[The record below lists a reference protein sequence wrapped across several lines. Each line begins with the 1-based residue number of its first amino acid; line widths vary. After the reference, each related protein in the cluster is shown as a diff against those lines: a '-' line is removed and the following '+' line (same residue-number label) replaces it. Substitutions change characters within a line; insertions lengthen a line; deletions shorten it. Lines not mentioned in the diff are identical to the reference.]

1 MTGPFLTTAIWR
13 CRKNSSQWQSSFQC
27 SYWLKF
33 LRQRHVAVE
42 RQGPGPWE
50 RNPQVQGGSP
60 HNSPVMRNALH
71 VLIPSC
77 ILWLAYVTEDL
88 MILNKIRA
96 CCFRERQTLA
106 YLPVIFIAKTTYMQ
120 NLLGEINW
128 YKEIA
133 YLPKRNGNRHVWERV
148 EILVIYSAQNRNR
161 HIGKKY
167 FVKRAIKLM
176 FDFMICSIIIS
187 WIDVNCI
194 SIYVCQ

>member
-1 MTGPFLTTAIWR
+1 MAKQLSMKPVLLLAKILATASCRSRKTGTWPLGAESTSSGWF
-13 CRKNSSQWQSSFQC
+13 SSQQPS
-27 SYWLKF
+27 
-33 LRQRHVAVE
+33 
-42 RQGPGPWE
+42 
-50 RNPQVQGGSP
+50 
-60 HNSPVMRNALH
+60 NAECAPCPDT
-71 VLIPSC
+71 IMY
-77 ILWLAYVTEDL
+77 LWLAYVTEDL

-120 NLLGEINW
+120 NLLGEIHW

-133 YLPKRNGNRHVWERV
+133 YLPKRNGNKHVWERV
-148 EILVIYSAQNRNR
+148 EILVIYSAQNRNS